1 MSGESSI
8 FEAEIS
14 VLTLSEFVRVSGWT
28 IEAVHY
34 LVEVGVL
41 SPRGEDVSDWQ
52 FEAEMAALARRLRR
66 LQDDLEVELDP
77 AALALSYRL
86 LERIR
91 DLEVALVERR
101 ELS

>member
-8 FEAEIS
+8 FEAEVS
-14 VLTLSEFVRVSGWT
+14 VLTLSEFVRISGWT

-41 SPRGEDVSDWQ
+41 LPRGEDVSDWQ

-86 LERIR
+86 LERIQ